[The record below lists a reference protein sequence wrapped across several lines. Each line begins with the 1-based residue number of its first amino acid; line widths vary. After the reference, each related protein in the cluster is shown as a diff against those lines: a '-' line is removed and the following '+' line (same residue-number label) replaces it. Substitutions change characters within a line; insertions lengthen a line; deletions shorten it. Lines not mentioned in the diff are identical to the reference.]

1 MSNNMSDVMELQ
13 RHALNLLSGY
23 RKKMHHIQDQRPS
36 IKCTYRGRGC
46 ILIEVRTHAYYHFPI
61 GNKDLFSTQSL
72 HISLYLLN
80 LELLL
85 IITKTTPFS
94 RMFDHCENEIIQ
106 IRIRIPYFSQGGRF
120 VFKVSNLYQMQ

>member
-1 MSNNMSDVMELQ
+1 MSNNMSGVMELQ

-23 RKKMHHIQDQRPS
+23 REKMHHIQDHRPS

-106 IRIRIPYFSQGGRF
+106 IRIRIPYFSKGGRF
-120 VFKVSNLYQMQ
+120 VFKVFNLYQMQ